1 MSVTVEAIEKRDGR
15 RERAVASRARILE
28 AMVDLIQAGEV
39 QPSAEAVA
47 VRAGVGVR
55 TVFRLFNDVEG
66 LHRGLQ
72 QVMDERLAP
81 IYDEPVRGT
90 LAERLDQLVARRA
103 VVFEKLARP
112 KAFADANRS
121 RSPSLTAGH
130 QAFVARQRELLLR
143 HLDGLGPFGADL
155 LEALDL
161 ALSFDAWRR
170 LREDQGL
177 SVEAAQRVVAAMA
190 RAVVETMAD

>member
-72 QVMDERLAP
+72 
-81 IYDEPVRGT
+81 
-90 LAERLDQLVARRA
+90 
-103 VVFEKLARP
+103 
-112 KAFADANRS
+112 
-121 RSPSLTAGH
+121 
-130 QAFVARQRELLLR
+130 
-143 HLDGLGPFGADL
+143 
-155 LEALDL
+155 
-161 ALSFDAWRR
+161 
-170 LREDQGL
+170 
-177 SVEAAQRVVAAMA
+177 
-190 RAVVETMAD
+190 